1 MIFRQVLRRFCDT
14 QNMKKVI
21 LPKSFEEYHVRKT
34 ELTKSQKIWERARN
48 EASPEIPSEPVI
60 SLRENFLYD
69 FKTEDFEQSN
79 ELVKRSM
86 SLANATSRQLLSFKK
101 QSTMKKFQRDLL
113 DTGSPAV
120 QVACMTERLIHMI
133 NHCLVNNKDYKTKR
147 KVHELFHR
155 RRTMLNYLMK
165 SDPNYYVW
173 VIKEYNIQESQ
184 KILQSFKLSGKKHKP
199 GYVINKKDYSA
210 DAGVKKNTLKHL
222 RSESKQHRAQTPT
235 Y

>member
-1 MIFRQVLRRFCDT
+1 MIFRQVLRKFSEIQT
-14 QNMKKVI
+14 AKKII

-34 ELTKSQKIWERARN
+34 ELTKSQKIWEHTKN
-48 EASPEIPSEPVI
+48 EVNPEIPHDPVI

-69 FKTEDFEQSN
+69 FKKEDFDQSN
-79 ELVKRSM
+79 ELVKKSM
-86 SLANATSRQLLSFKK
+86 SLANATARQLLSFKK
-101 QSTMKKFQRDLL
+101 QSAMKKFQRDLL

-120 QVACMTERLIHMI
+120 QVACMTERLVHMI

-147 KVHELFHR
+147 KIHELFHR

-184 KILQSFKLSGKKHKP
+184 KILQSFKLIDKKHKP

-210 DAGVKKNTLKHL
+210 DTGVKKNTLKHL
-222 RSESKQHRAQTPT
+222 RSESKQRRVTTPT